1 MGCILCIY
9 FFCCCKG
16 NQGRRWGWAHG
27 GHRGIIKGKPGEKSF
42 AGIRLQGAE
51 GSEKAPVE
59 TARWPLKSVSS
70 PDVVMEGYVRLGE
83 MMFPDLLCSLGRP

>member
-1 MGCILCIY
+1 M
-9 FFCCCKG
+9 
-16 NQGRRWGWAHG
+16 GWAHG

-42 AGIRLQGAE
+42 AGIRLEEAE

-70 PDVVMEGYVRLGE
+70 PAVVMEG
-83 MMFPDLLCSLGRP
+83 